1 MSTSRSSPPPK
12 TGSNPPN
19 QKIDRRKQFAAMKYS
34 RRASGGHTQRS
45 DRSLDA
51 MQVDGIFPFK
61 RRDSLSMYT
70 CNGRRFEDIEIG
82 SARSLMSFSDTS
94 DVNSIFSNLSRK
106 IGNESIRSMTMSE
119 ISGIEEVCNEDF
131 EDSFD
136 LGPIDQTTLASAIE
150 PEILESIDI
159 KEPSDVDVLC
169 GRKFAALRHPGNQTY
184 RHLVSQNK
192 ELYIT
197 CLVTEKIK
205 VSRSIVAAIREQGGR
220 FLTKDENKGTWFD
233 IGDKKAIE
241 KTSQA
246 LREGQPKLRQK
257 MMVELGGQHQF
268 GNGMYTPNQMTN
280 PGLVAAAPCSGALQM
295 QQMASMQR
303 QALTHMNLT
312 LQDMMVALDLNPNSN
327 RKIGNMAPRS
337 IPMSEISGV
346 EECFQGEP
354 DELLQFKNIQGAK
367 TA

>member
-1 MSTSRSSPPPK
+1 
-12 TGSNPPN
+12 
-19 QKIDRRKQFAAMKYS
+19 
-34 RRASGGHTQRS
+34 
-45 DRSLDA
+45 
-51 MQVDGIFPFK
+51 
-61 RRDSLSMYT
+61 
-70 CNGRRFEDIEIG
+70 
-82 SARSLMSFSDTS
+82 
-94 DVNSIFSNLSRK
+94 
-106 IGNESIRSMTMSE
+106 MTMSE

-184 RHLVSQNK
+184 RYLVSLNK

-246 LREGQPKLRQK
+246 LREGQPKLREK
-257 MMVELGGQHQF
+257 MVELGGQHQF
-268 GNGMYTPNQMTN
+268 GNGMYNPNQMTN
-280 PGLVAAAPCSGALQM
+280 PGLVAAAPYSGALQM

-303 QALTHMNLT
+303 QALTNMNAT
-312 LQDMMVALDLNPNSN
+312 LQDMMIALNLNPNSN

-337 IPMSEISGV
+337 IPMNEISGV

-354 DELLQFKNIQGAK
+354 DELLRFKNIQGAK